1 MVNSNK
7 REMNLEEIARKYAL
21 LNAVKYEGK
30 ANLKAVI
37 GKVMADFRGNAKEI
51 IPVVKKIVEEVN
63 SLSLEEQRKEIDKLG
78 IKIEEKKKEKRKLPP
93 LPNARKGEVI
103 TRFPPEPNG
112 YLHIGHAKAAFID
125 YEYARIYDGIFI
137 LRFDDTNPVNERKE
151 FYEAQ
156 KEDLN
161 WLGIEW
167 DREYRTSDN
176 IPKHYELAKK
186 LLEEGNAYVCIC
198 SEEKIKDNRRNG
210 IECPCRN
217 KGISWKDFFS
227 MKEGEG
233 VLRLKG
239 NMKSKNTAM
248 RDPVLFRIIEHP
260 HPIHGTRFRIWPTY
274 DFYGAVEDSLSGV
287 THPFRSKEYELR
299 DEVYFYLLD
308 CLGLRK
314 PNLMEFSRLEIKGMP
329 VSKRKIKPLIDKKLV
344 MGWDDPR
351 LPTLKGLRR
360 RGILPEAIKEFVLS
374 QGISKS
380 ESVVVFENLEAVN
393 RKILDGISKR
403 YFFVPNPVKLTVQN
417 APLKEVV
424 LKYHPSVE
432 MGKRKLKAGKTFYIP
447 REDAVKLKKNDL
459 FRLKDL
465 YNVEVVEKEK
475 DEIIGKFSGEKLLEG
490 LEKIQWVSEDY
501 IKMNVIVPHLLY
513 KNGEFNEK
521 SIEIVEGYG
530 EKNVGEVNNNE
541 VVQFERF
548 GFVKI
553 EKNGEIMGILTH
565 K

>member
-1 MVNSNK
+1 
-7 REMNLEEIARKYAL
+7 MNLEEVVRKYAL
-21 LNAVKYEGK
+21 LNAFKYEGR

-37 GKVMADFRGNAKEI
+37 GKVMADFKGDAKEI
-51 IPVVKKIVEEVN
+51 IPIVKKVVEEVN
-63 SLSLEEQRKEIDKLG
+63 SLSLEEQKREIDRLG
-78 IKIEEKKKEKRKLPP
+78 IKFEEKKKEKKKLPP
-93 LPNARKGEVI
+93 LPNARRGEVI

-112 YLHIGHAKAAFID
+112 YLHIGHAKAAFVD

-137 LRFDDTNPVNERKE
+137 LRFDDTNPTNEKKE
-151 FYEAQ
+151 FYEVQ
-156 KEDLN
+156 KEDLK

-198 SEEKIKDNRRNG
+198 SEEKIKENRRKG
-210 IECPCRN
+210 IECECR
-217 KGISWKDFFS
+217 KSGEISWDDFFS
-227 MKEGEG
+227 MREGEG
-233 VLRLKG
+233 ILRLKG
-239 NMKSKNTAM
+239 DMKSKNTAM

-260 HPIHGTRFRIWPTY
+260 HPIHGNRFRVWPTY

-314 PNLMEFSRLEIKGMP
+314 PHLMEFSRLEIKGMP
-329 VSKRKIKPLIDKKLV
+329 VSKRKIKPLIDKKIV
-344 MGWDDPR
+344 TGWDDPR
-351 LPTLKGLRR
+351 LPTLKGLKR

-374 QGISKS
+374 QGISRA
-380 ESVVVFENLEAVN
+380 ESIVVFENLEAVN

-403 YFFVPNPVKLTVQN
+403 YFFVPNPIKLRVNN
-417 APLKEVV
+417 APSKEVS
-424 LKYHPSVE
+424 LNYHPSLE
-432 MGKRKLKAGKTFYIP
+432 MGKRKLKTGEIFYIP
-447 REDAVKLKKNDL
+447 MEDANKLKKNDI

-465 YNVEVVEKEK
+465 YNVEVIEKEK
-475 DEIIGKFSGEKLLEG
+475 KEIIGNFSGEKMIEG
-490 LEKIQWVSEDY
+490 IEKIQWVTHEY
-501 IKMNVIVPHLLY
+501 YLKMNVIVPHLLY
-513 KNGEFNEK
+513 KNGEFNEE
-521 SIEIVEGYG
+521 SIEIVKGYA
-530 EKNVGEVNNNE
+530 EKNVEEVKNNE
-541 VVQFERF
+541 IVQFERF

-553 EKNGEIMGILTH
+553 EKNGEIRGILTH

>member
-1 MVNSNK
+1 
-7 REMNLEEIARKYAL
+7 MNLEELARKYAL
-21 LNAVKYEGK
+21 LNAFKYEGK

-37 GKVMADFRGNAKEI
+37 GKVMTDFKGDAKEI
-51 IPVVKKIVEEVN
+51 IPIVKKIVEEVN
-63 SLSLEEQRKEIDKLG
+63 SLSLEEQKREIDKLG
-78 IKIEEKKKEKRKLPP
+78 IKFEEKKKEKKKLPP

-137 LRFDDTNPVNERKE
+137 LRFDDTNPANEKKE

-156 KEDLN
+156 KEDLK

-176 IPKHYELAKK
+176 VPKHYEFAKK
-186 LLEEGNAYVCIC
+186 MLEEGNAYICTC
-198 SEEKIKDNRRNG
+198 SEEKIRENRRKG
-210 IECPCRN
+210 IECECR
-217 KGISWKDFFS
+217 KSGEISWSDFFS
-227 MKEGEG
+227 MREGEG

-239 NMKSKNTAM
+239 DMKSKNTAM
-248 RDPVLFRIIEHP
+248 RDPVLFRITEHP
-260 HPIHGTRFRIWPTY
+260 HPIHGNRFRVWPTY

-314 PNLMEFSRLEIKGMP
+314 PHLMEFSRLEIKGMP
-329 VSKRKIKPLIDKKLV
+329 VSKRKIKPLIDKKIV
-344 MGWDDPR
+344 TGWDDPR
-351 LPTLKGLRR
+351 LPTLKGLRK

-374 QGISKS
+374 QGISRT

-403 YFFVPNPVKLTVQN
+403 YFFVPHPVKLKVNN
-417 APLKEVV
+417 APSKEVI

-432 MGKRKLKAGKTFYIP
+432 MGKRKLKTGEIFYIP
-447 REDAVKLKKNDL
+447 LEDANKLKKNDI

-465 YNVEVVEKEK
+465 YNVEVIEKGMN
-475 DEIIGKFSGEKLLEG
+475 EIKGKFSGEKMIEG
-490 LEKIQWVSEDY
+490 IEKIQWVSHEY
-501 IKMNVIVPHLLY
+501 LKMDVIVPHLLY

-521 SIEIVEGYG
+521 SIEIVKGYA
-530 EKNVGEVNNNE
+530 EKNVEEVENNE
-541 VVQFERF
+541 IVQFERF

-553 EKNGEIMGILTH
+553 EKDDEIKGILTH